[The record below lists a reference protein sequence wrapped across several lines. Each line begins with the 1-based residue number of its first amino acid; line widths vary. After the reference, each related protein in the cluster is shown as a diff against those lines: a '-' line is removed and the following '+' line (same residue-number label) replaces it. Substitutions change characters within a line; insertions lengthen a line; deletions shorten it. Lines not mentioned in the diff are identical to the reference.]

1 MSEEQNPETQEVQT
15 HEPPEEFVSQ
25 ANVTDP
31 SVYEKAEEDFEGFW
45 ASWARE
51 LHWFQDFDKTLDW
64 DPPEAK
70 WFVGGKTN
78 VSYNCLDYQ
87 IEQGRGDKEA
97 LVWEGDEPDQ
107 ELRYTYSELKTE
119 VEKFAN
125 VLKDLGVK
133 KGEPVTV
140 YLPMIPEL
148 PITMLA
154 CARIGAPHSVVFGAF
169 SADALRDRIND
180 CEAKVLV
187 TADSAPRGGKKTGLK
202 SNSDEALEDAPSIE
216 NVVVV
221 RRTGDEVDMQED
233 RDHYWDELMDSAGD
247 ECPAEEM
254 DSEDLLFI
262 LYSSGSTGKPK
273 GIVHTTGGY
282 MTQVYATTKWVLDL
296 QEEDVYWC
304 TADIGWVTGHSYIVY
319 GPLVN
324 GGTSLVY
331 EGTPTYPEND
341 RFWDIIER
349 RGVNILYTAP
359 TAIRAFMKS
368 GTEAL
373 EKHDLSSLKL
383 LGTVGEPINPR
394 AWEWYFDNVGGG
406 RCPIVDTW
414 WQTETGGIMITG
426 LPAITTMKPSSA
438 SHPFPGVFPG
448 LYDEEGNELE
458 GENQGNLV
466 MKQPWP
472 GMLRT
477 LYNDPERYRETYWQK
492 YGDAYFAGDGAKRD
506 EDGYFTITGRVDDV
520 INVSGHRMGTMEV
533 ESALVAHESVAEA
546 AVTGVQH
553 EDKGQAIFAYVT
565 LEGDQEGSDDLKD
578 ELIQQVRNRI
588 GAIAKPEEIVFTDNL
603 PKTRSGKIMRRIL
616 QGVAEGS
623 DDLGDT
629 STLADPSAVE
639 DLKEEVSQQT

>member
-1 MSEEQNPETQEVQT
+1 MSEKQNPGTQEVQT
-15 HEPPEEFVSQ
+15 YEPPEEFVSQ

-31 SVYEKAEEDFEGFW
+31 AVYEKAEEDFEEFW
-45 ASWARE
+45 AAWARE
-51 LHWFQDFDKTLDW
+51 LHWFQDFEKTLDW
-64 DPPEAK
+64 EPPEAR

-87 IEQGRGDKEA
+87 IEQGRGDKDA

-107 ELRYTYSELKTE
+107 ELRYTYTELKAE

-133 KGEPVTV
+133 KGEPVTI

-202 SNSDEALEDAPSIE
+202 SNSDEALEDTPSIE

-233 RDHYWDELMDSAGD
+233 RDHYWDELMEGAGE

-273 GIVHTTGGY
+273 GIVHSTGGY

-296 QEEDVYWC
+296 QEDDVYWC

-324 GGTSLVY
+324 GGTSLVF
-331 EGTPTYPEND
+331 EGTPTYPEGD

-394 AWEWYFDNVGGG
+394 AWEWYYNNVGGG

-426 LPAITTMKPSSA
+426 LPAITTMKPGSA

-533 ESALVAHESVAEA
+533 ESALVAHEAVAEA

-565 LEGDQEGSDDLKD
+565 LEGDREGTDDLKD
-578 ELIQQVRNRI
+578 ELFQQVRSRI

-623 DDLGDT
+623 EDLGDT
-629 STLADPSAVE
+629 STLADPSAVD
-639 DLKEEVSQQT
+639 DLKQEVSQQT